1 MQTTL
6 PAGLRN
12 RQVYYA
18 CGLYYCQLRE
28 GETYGELRP
37 AISVCFLNGTLF
49 PDVSDGHLSF
59 SLYDRIHNVT
69 LGDQL
74 QLHLVELT
82 SYNISEEQL
91 AEASALEILAFF
103 LSNAHRFDADQL
115 RRLLP
120 NPVYQK
126 AIGILEMISREPEL
140 RLIYDDRA
148 KEEKD
153 KFSFVKDAREEGR
166 VEGREEGKLNGII
179 QTLQAILGDAVSTD
193 AELANV
199 DHEALN
205 AQIQSLQSRMRSRD
219 A

>member
-1 MQTTL
+1 M
-6 PAGLRN
+6 
-12 RQVYYA
+12 
-18 CGLYYCQLRE
+18 RE

-82 SYNISEEQL
+82 SYNVREEQL
-91 AEASALEILAFF
+91 GEASALEILAFF

-126 AIGILEMISREPEL
+126 AIGILEMISREPDL

-153 KFSFVKDAREEGR
+153 RFSFVKDARAEGR
-166 VEGREEGKLNGII
+166 VEGLAKGREEGLEKGKLTGNI
-179 QTLQAILGDAVSTD
+179 QMLQNLLGEPVASD
-193 AELANV
+193 AELTDLDNKT
-199 DHEALN
+199 LR
-205 AQIQSLQSRMRSRD
+205 AQIHLLQSRLRSRD
-219 A
+219 T